1 MAKNER
7 EIAHQTQ
14 EKFEFYLLGLVF
26 TLLALSIQ
34 TARFGQSM
42 VADVCELVGWLSL
55 FISGLVGLWRL
66 EYVPVWRT
74 KLAYKDE
81 FERKIDELRELKHTK
96 GVKEAFVLET
106 QTNQPIDERIRDYQ
120 NYIAAVAPLITR
132 LERQNHWKYQ
142 AHRYCFVA
150 GLSMLLVSRSYHH
163 VMTLVSTVLARGNVT

>member
-7 EIAHQTQ
+7 EVAHQTQ

-26 TLLALSIQ
+26 TLLGLSIQ
-34 TARFGQSM
+34 TANFGQST
-42 VADVCELVGWLSL
+42 VADFCELIGWLSL
-55 FISGLVGLWRL
+55 FTSGLVGLWRI

-81 FERKIDELRELKHTK
+81 FEGKIDELRELKHTK

-106 QTNQPIDERIRDYQ
+106 QTNQPIDERIRYYQ
-120 NYIAAVAPLITR
+120 NNISVLDPLIKK

-142 AHRYCFVA
+142 THRYCFVL
-150 GLSMLLVSRSYHH
+150 GFSMLLVSRSYHH
-163 VMTLVSTVLARGNVT
+163 VMTLISNFLVS